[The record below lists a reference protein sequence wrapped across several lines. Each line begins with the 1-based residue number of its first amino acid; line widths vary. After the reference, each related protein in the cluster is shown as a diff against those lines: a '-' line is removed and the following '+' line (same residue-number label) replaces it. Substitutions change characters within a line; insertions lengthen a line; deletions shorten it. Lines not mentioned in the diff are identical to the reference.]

1 MTVVYLVGFLLSVI
15 ATAVLLGLTPET
27 ITEDIMRFAS
37 PKQTLREKVLVAKG
51 KKRSRKLTVELN
63 RIRDA
68 LNSTGKGSQFTVAC
82 AASLLGIIGGCV
94 AAVAINNYFLIP
106 AFAFAFALIPFGFA
120 KRTINY
126 YDKHI
131 QEELETALSIITTSY
146 VRNDDIVTAV
156 EENVQYLKPPVKDIF
171 AGFVAEN
178 RMITSNI
185 KQSIKHL
192 KERVNNGIFAEWC
205 DTLISCQEDRT
216 LKDTLMPIVAKLT
229 DVRIANS
236 EIKGVLGAARIEYF
250 MMAGMLVANIPLL
263 YFLNKD
269 WYSALMN
276 TVPGKIVLAISALAI
291 VITALFMFKWTKP
304 VEYRK

>member
-37 PKQTLREKVLVAKG
+37 PKQTLREKVLVSKG

-205 DTLISCQEDRT
+205 DTLIACQEDRT

-236 EIKGVLGAARIEYF
+236 EIKGVLSAARIEYF

-276 TVPGKIVLAISALAI
+276 TVPGKIVLAVSALAI

>member
-156 EENVQYLKPPVKDIF
+156 EENVQYLKPPIKDIF

-205 DTLISCQEDRT
+205 DTLIACQEDRT

-276 TVPGKIVLAISALAI
+276 TVAGKIVLAVSALAV
-291 VITALFMFKWTKP
+291 VITALFMFRWTKP

>member
-1 MTVVYLVGFLLSVI
+1 MTVVYLICFLLMV
-15 ATAVLLGLTPET
+15 AGAAFLLGLTPEV

-37 PKQTLREKVLVAKG
+37 PNRTLREKVLTAKG
-51 KKRSRKLTVELN
+51 KRRSRKLTIELN

-68 LNSTGKGSQFTVAC
+68 LDSTGKGSQFAIAL
-82 AASLLGIIGGCV
+82 AASLLGVIAGCV
-94 AAVAINNYFLIP
+94 VAVAINNYFLIP
-106 AFAFAFALIPFGFA
+106 VFALAFALIPFAFA
-120 KRTINY
+120 KRTIGF

-131 QEELETALSIITTSY
+131 QDELETALSIITTSY

-156 EENVQYLKPPVKDIF
+156 SENIQYLKPPVKDIL
-171 AGFVAEN
+171 AGFVAEST
-178 RMITSNI
+178 MISANI

-192 KERVNNGIFAEWC
+192 KERVNNSIFGEWC
-205 DTLISCQEDRT
+205 DTLIACQDDRT

-236 EIKGVLGAARIEYF
+236 EIKGVLSAARTEYF
-250 MMAGMLVANIPLL
+250 MMAGMVVANIPLL

-269 WYSALMN
+269 WYDALMH
-276 TVPGKIVLAISALAI
+276 TTAGKIVLAISALAI

-304 VEYRK
+304 VEYKR

>member
-82 AASLLGIIGGCV
+82 ATSLLGIIGGCV

-205 DTLISCQEDRT
+205 DTLIACQEDRT

-236 EIKGVLGAARIEYF
+236 EIKGVLSAARIEYF
-250 MMAGMLVANIPLL
+250 MMAGLLVANIPLL

-276 TVPGKIVLAISALAI
+276 TVPGKIVLAVSALAI

>member
-82 AASLLGIIGGCV
+82 ATSLLGIIGGCV

-205 DTLISCQEDRT
+205 DTLIACQEDRT

-236 EIKGVLGAARIEYF
+236 EIKGVLSAARIEYF

-276 TVPGKIVLAISALAI
+276 TVPGKIVLAVSALAI

>member
-106 AFAFAFALIPFGFA
+106 AFAFAFALIPFAFA

-205 DTLISCQEDRT
+205 DTLIACQEDRT

-269 WYSALMN
+269 WYNALMN
-276 TVPGKIVLAISALAI
+276 TVPGKIVLAVSALAI

>member
-156 EENVQYLKPPVKDIF
+156 EENVQYLKPPIKDIF

-205 DTLISCQEDRT
+205 DTLIACQEDRT

-276 TVPGKIVLAISALAI
+276 TVAGKIVLAVSALDI
-291 VITALFMFKWTKP
+291 VITALFMFRWTKP

>member
-1 MTVVYLVGFLLSVI
+1 MTIVYLVCFLLMVI
-15 ATAVLLGLTPET
+15 ATALLLGLTPEV

-37 PKQTLREKVLVAKG
+37 PKKTLREKMLTAKG
-51 KKRSRKLTVELN
+51 KRRSRKLTIELN

-68 LNSTGKGSQFTVAC
+68 LNSTGKGSQFTIAL
-82 AASLLGIIGGCV
+82 AGSLIGIIAGCV

-156 EENVQYLKPPVKDIF
+156 EENVQYLKPPVKDIL

-178 RMITSNI
+178 RMITSNV

-192 KERVNNGIFAEWC
+192 KERVNNSIFGEWC
-205 DTLISCQEDRT
+205 DTLIACQDDRT
-216 LKDTLMPIVAKLT
+216 LKDTLMPVVAKLT

-236 EIKGVLGAARIEYF
+236 EIKGLLSAARTEYF
-250 MMAGMLVANIPLL
+250 MMAGMVVANIPLL

-269 WYSALMN
+269 WYDALMN
-276 TVPGKIVLAISALAI
+276 TTPGKMVLALSAFAI

-304 VEYRK
+304 VEYKR

>member
-205 DTLISCQEDRT
+205 DTLIACQEDRT

-276 TVPGKIVLAISALAI
+276 TVAGKIVLAVSALAI
-291 VITALFMFKWTKP
+291 VITALFMFRWTKP

>member
-1 MTVVYLVGFLLSVI
+1 MTIVYLVCFLLMAI
-15 ATAVLLGLTPET
+15 AIVLLLGLTPES

-37 PKQTLREKVLVAKG
+37 PKQTLRDKVLTARG
-51 KKRSRKLTVELN
+51 KKKSRKLTVELN

-68 LNSTGKGSQFTVAC
+68 LYSTGKGSQFTVAC
-82 AASLLGIIGGCV
+82 ATSLLGIIAGCV
-94 AAVAINNYFLIP
+94 VAVAINNYFLIP
-106 AFAFAFALIPFGFA
+106 VFAFAFALIPFGFA

-146 VRNDDIVTAV
+146 VRSDDIVTAV
-156 EENVQYLKPPVKDIF
+156 AENVQYLKPPVKDIF

-192 KERVNNGIFAEWC
+192 KERVNNSIFGEWC
-205 DTLISCQEDRT
+205 DTLIACQEDRT

-236 EIKGVLGAARIEYF
+236 EIKGMLSAARIEYY

-269 WYSALMN
+269 WYNALMN
-276 TVPGKIVLAISALAI
+276 TIAGKITLAVSAFAI
-291 VITALFMFKWTKP
+291 LITALFMFKWTKP

>member
-94 AAVAINNYFLIP
+94 AAVALNNYFLIP

-205 DTLISCQEDRT
+205 DTLIACQEDRT

-291 VITALFMFKWTKP
+291 VITALFMFRWTKP

>member
-1 MTVVYLVGFLLSVI
+1 MTIVYLVCFLLMAI
-15 ATAVLLGLTPET
+15 AIVLLLGLTPES

-37 PKQTLREKVLVAKG
+37 PKQTLRDKVLTARG
-51 KKRSRKLTVELN
+51 KKKSRKLTVELN

-68 LNSTGKGSQFTVAC
+68 LYSTGKGSQFTLAC
-82 AASLLGIIGGCV
+82 AGSLLGIIAGCV
-94 AAVAINNYFLIP
+94 VAVAIDNYFLIP
-106 AFAFAFALIPFGFA
+106 VFAFAFALIPFGFA

-146 VRNDDIVTAV
+146 VRSDDIVTAV
-156 EENVQYLKPPVKDIF
+156 AENVQYLKPPVKDIF

-178 RMITSNI
+178 RLITSNI

-192 KERVNNGIFAEWC
+192 KERVNNSIFGEWC
-205 DTLISCQEDRT
+205 DTLIACQEDRT

-236 EIKGVLGAARIEYF
+236 EIKGMLSAARIEYY

-269 WYSALMN
+269 WYNALMN
-276 TVPGKIVLAISALAI
+276 TIAGKITLAVSGFAI
-291 VITALFMFKWTKP
+291 LITALFMFKWTKP

>member
-205 DTLISCQEDRT
+205 DTLIACQEDRT